1 MKRRYLAEFEDMDQP
16 DAIDHE
22 NRAVS
27 QYHLG
32 SDGTHRSHGM
42 QIGMVMALNVMI
54 MPVLR

>member
-1 MKRRYLAEFEDMDQP
+1 MDQP